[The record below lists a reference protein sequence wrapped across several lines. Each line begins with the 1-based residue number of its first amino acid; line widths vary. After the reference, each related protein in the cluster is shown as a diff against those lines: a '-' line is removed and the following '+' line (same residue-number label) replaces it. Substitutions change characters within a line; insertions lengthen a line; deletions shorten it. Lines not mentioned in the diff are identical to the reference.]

1 MSVLYGCTS
10 GCSLFW
16 CPNTTRIHSDST
28 HAAHASGLITHTCT
42 TSMHTQ
48 AEVAKGRT
56 GIMGV
61 LPPHSSGKRPASLSS
76 CFTLSGLAPSLSICT
91 HQGNGCHLICRPM
104 WAHVCA
110 SLQAEAMQASL
121 PWHVSTWNLTCHITC
136 NLSQLH
142 TGVFSCR
149 QCLLCQ

>member
-1 MSVLYGCTS
+1 MSLLCGCTS
-10 GCSLFW
+10 GPS
-16 CPNTTRIHSDST
+16 TTRIYNDST
-28 HAAHASGLITHTCT
+28 HAAHASGPITHTCT

-76 CFTLSGLAPSLSICT
+76 CFTRSGLAPSLSICR
-91 HQGNGCHLICRPM
+91 HQGKGRHLIHHTM

-110 SLQAEAMQASL
+110 SLLQAVAMQSL
-121 PWHVSTWNLTCHITC
+121 PWHIRTWNWTCHA
-136 NLSQLH
+136 NHHLSQLH
-142 TGVFSCR
+142 TGAFSGR
-149 QCLLCQ
+149 QCLLC